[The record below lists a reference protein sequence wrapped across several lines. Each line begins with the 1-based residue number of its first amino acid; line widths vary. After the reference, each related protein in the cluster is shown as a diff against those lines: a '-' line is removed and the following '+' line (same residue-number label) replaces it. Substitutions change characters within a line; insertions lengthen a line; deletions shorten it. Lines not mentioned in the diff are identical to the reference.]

1 MFYVPSLGI
10 YTQMSSP
17 TPVPI
22 FINRTQHFW
31 VITNLMSVMLLQSW
45 FSVFISTSYTKSFV
59 WPQKLKSK
67 GMKSKDRGH
76 HRTGTSQK
84 VSHKRRCSST
94 KVEWDG
100 RTPSGKRS
108 LYSRHAALELP
119 RVLRHRVNAN
129 RRILV
134 L

>member
-94 KVEWDG
+94 KVEWPAG
-100 RTPSGKRS
+100 
-108 LYSRHAALELP
+108 LLQE
-119 RVLRHRVNAN
+119 NAHCIVAMPLLN
-129 RRILV
+129 YHVCFAIE
-134 L
+134 